1 MPINTHSSG
10 VGLRERKKRQTR
22 AAIRQAALKLFL
34 KRGYDSTTTSEVARA
49 ADVSIATLFNYFPS
63 KESLLGDDF
72 EPVFIHYLQTRPAS
86 ESLFAA
92 FREAMQE
99 SMKRASDEM
108 AFSLAR
114 GKLIR
119 STPALQAAAGLERE
133 RDASRLAELL
143 DERYGLSSQELEL
156 RVVSAI
162 LVSAMHVAYEAWIAA
177 DGKTNI
183 HELVGRALAVVEAG
197 VNHPLNLGQ
206 SSSSAR
212 SPQKSLARRRRKS
225 DSSTE

>member
-1 MPINTHSSG
+1 MPVNMHLSEVS
-10 VGLRERKKRQTR
+10 LRERKKRQTR

-34 KRGYDSTTTSEVARA
+34 EKGYDSTTTNEIARA
-49 ADVSIATLFNYFPS
+49 ADLSIATLFNYFPT

-72 EPVFIHYLQTRPAS
+72 EPVFIHYLRARPAS
-86 ESLFAA
+86 ESLLTA
-92 FREAMQE
+92 FREAMRE
-99 SMKRASDEM
+99 SMTKASDEI

-133 RDASRLAELL
+133 RDTSRLAELFA
-143 DERYGLSSQELEL
+143 ERCGSRFKEFEL

-162 LVSAMHVAYEAWIAA
+162 LVSAMHVAYEAWFAA

-183 HELVGRALAVVEAG
+183 HKLVDRALAVVQAG
-197 VNHPLNLGQ
+197 VNHPLNLGR
-206 SSSSAR
+206 SSSNPR
-212 SPQKSLARRRRKS
+212 RPQKSPVRRRGK
-225 DSSTE
+225 